1 MHLICFYRFL
11 FFFHKFGEILPLL
24 GNFNLDIV
32 PNDKGGTEIGGGG

>member
-1 MHLICFYRFL
+1 MHLIYFYR
-11 FFFHKFGEILPLL
+11 FFHKFGEKLNFLPLL